1 MNTYSDESV
10 KIFEKIFDNIPKKKD
25 YLTRKEFNVAIQ
37 NTKTGEDIIFFCKIS
52 GKPIFFLF
60 DQADTKKTGKIY
72 KEDFVNLLTIQRV
85 KKKKKK

>member
-10 KIFEKIFDNIPKKKD
+10 KIFEKIFDDIPKKTD
-25 YLTRKEFNVAIQ
+25 YLTRKEFNAAIQ
-37 NTKTGEDIIFFCKIS
+37 NNKTGKDIIFFCAIA

-60 DQADTKKTGKIY
+60 EQADTTKTGKIY
-72 KEDFVNLLTIQRV
+72 KEEFVNLLTIQRV